1 MTGATVKQDG
11 LVDAPHVNGGAL
23 PRGKVGRKV
32 GRIDSQSGVAYTFNG
47 AEAMD
52 LVSLS
57 AGNRTITDLL
67 RIGHEVSRMCNRVQL

>member
-23 PRGKVGRKV
+23 PCGKF
-32 GRIDSQSGVAYTFNG
+32 GRIDSPSGVAYTFNG